1 MNLNNFFVDK
11 LNNGQLIDQP
21 NNISKTGS
29 NLFSDIINVCD
40 EENLQ
45 LDPLMEFVGQSNT
58 KELFS
63 PSENVIYTSASELEA
78 LSNYITDFL
87 KTKPQ
92 ILVSES
98 SYDLQSV
105 EVNKKILDINKKE
118 CEDFITGLLNNI
130 LKSSN
135 KINELTNQEISD
147 LKSTLQNDLLSNDEG
162 IKRVLEGL
170 MSNLLSENAFEP
182 DKEILKISTDELEQT
197 YNSTS
202 SKSLTTALVNYLENN
217 SILNLTFKH
226 NFNKVSINFA
236 ATDTKLGK
244 AKVEL
249 LQASD
254 QNYAKNVLL
263 NENLFENNKNLE
275 LRDIKAE
282 VVEITE
288 INSGENKALVNHLLA
303 KGTQLINTFRLQSDV
318 AKLTANPISGLKQS
332 DMNLEDVPSFKA
344 VENSLHYKISE
355 IENTLKT
362 APVEKTQKNNID
374 VEVTSKSTEP
384 SNSTNNNLIANPK
397 SAAAL
402 TNIEGTV
409 NYKFQNLDASISKKL
424 DVQNLAA
431 QNVNITSDEIFQELN
446 LEKVEINGESAKIL
460 KTSDSKAASD
470 VKTPIELKTEA
481 GVNDAIKISMK
492 KSGDADEGK
501 VTLTAKENTTSNTIL
516 ESTKGFQEV
525 ENVIVKTK
533 SRIIAENIKIE
544 NSSLVNESEK
554 VSGEKNVVGLD
565 KAHPNSKV
573 ADGYVELSLNIERND
588 SYGSV
593 KKLKLFNDVEN
604 IKAESKITAD
614 NIKIENSS
622 LVKDSGKVSEEKNVT
637 GDDKVHSN
645 KKIVDGDLELSAKK
659 DQNENNPVNK
669 ELTGLASKEK
679 AELKFKSEI
688 VNLPVDFKSVKKA
701 DVSESVKA
709 ANSEKESINAKV
721 ELSASENSSSSEG
734 STSFG
739 GDKEMNRQN
748 GHELNKSSISHAPSF
763 INDLEGERLK
773 VFSELKQMH
782 ESFKVIKPAE
792 LFNEIGKMING
803 TEKQSLTFQLNPENL
818 GKIKLMVDF
827 VDNQL
832 VTRIEVENEQVKHFI
847 QSNIETLK
855 QQLTSSGIQLSN
867 VSVSLADYDQKNNKP
882 FAPKKKSSSRV
893 VNENSDE
900 DILKSEKRILG
911 YNTLEYLV

>member
-1 MNLNNFFVDK
+1 
-11 LNNGQLIDQP
+11 
-21 NNISKTGS
+21 
-29 NLFSDIINVCD
+29 
-40 EENLQ
+40 
-45 LDPLMEFVGQSNT
+45 
-58 KELFS
+58 
-63 PSENVIYTSASELEA
+63 
-78 LSNYITDFL
+78 
-87 KTKPQ
+87 
-92 ILVSES
+92 
-98 SYDLQSV
+98 
-105 EVNKKILDINKKE
+105 
-118 CEDFITGLLNNI
+118 
-130 LKSSN
+130 
-135 KINELTNQEISD
+135 
-147 LKSTLQNDLLSNDEG
+147 
-162 IKRVLEGL
+162 
-170 MSNLLSENAFEP
+170 MSNLLSGNAYEP

-197 YNSTS
+197 YHSTS

-254 QNYAKNVLL
+254 QNYAKNVLP
-263 NENLFENNKNLE
+263 NENLFENNKNLD

-355 IENTLKT
+355 IEKTLKT
-362 APVEKTQKNNID
+362 APVEKNQKINSD

-384 SNSTNNNLIANPK
+384 SNSVNNVFNANPK

-402 TNIEGTV
+402 TNIEGSV

-424 DVQNLAA
+424 DAQNLAA

-446 LEKVEINGESAKIL
+446 LEKIEINGESAKTL

-481 GVNDAIKISMK
+481 SVNDAIKISMN

-501 VTLTAKENTTSNTIL
+501 VTLTAKEINTSNTIL

-544 NSSLVNESEK
+544 NSSLVNESRK
-554 VSGEKNVVGLD
+554 VSD
-565 KAHPNSKV
+565 
-573 ADGYVELSLNIERND
+573 
-588 SYGSV
+588 
-593 KKLKLFNDVEN
+593 
-604 IKAESKITAD
+604 
-614 NIKIENSS
+614 
-622 LVKDSGKVSEEKNVT
+622 EKNVT

-659 DQNENNPVNK
+659 DQNENNAVNK
-669 ELTGLASKEK
+669 ELTGLASKEI

-709 ANSEKESINAKV
+709 TNSEKESINAKV

-739 GDKEMNRQN
+739 GDKEMAKQN

-803 TEKQSLTFQLNPENL
+803 AEKQSLTFQLNPENL

-827 VDNQL
+827 IDNQL

-900 DILKSEKRILG
+900 DILKSE
-911 YNTLEYLV
+911 